1 MGLISSII
9 GAATSS
15 ANNERNVQMQRETN
29 AMNKQ
34 IADDYNAN
42 QLLLAKNQ
50 QDYDR
55 EMWEKNNEWNLEMWN
70 KQNEYNSPAAQME
83 RYQQAGL
90 NPNLIYGQQNTAGSI
105 QGSSPLQARTP
116 NQVKATMQAPVSKF
130 DLLPILNYYQDFKVK
145 DAQVNNIKAN
155 TSLAQQKALTEEENT
170 LLQRLKKLRAQGDY
184 DLFMDTYEDLK
195 QTVKAKRSNIQYQN
209 QVLRKQADDA
219 EKGFDLNTPWYLK
232 ALGRWLGI
240 GFTDVPSIFRYQE

>member
-1 MGLISSII
+1 
-9 GAATSS
+9 
-15 ANNERNVQMQRETN
+15 
-29 AMNKQ
+29 MNKQ

-42 QLLLAKNQ
+42 QLLLAENQ

-83 RYQQAGL
+83 RYQKAGL

-105 QGSSPLQARTP
+105 QGSSPLQARSP
-116 NQVKATMQAPVSKF
+116 NQTKATMQAPVSKF

-155 TSLAQQKALTEEENT
+155 TSLAIQKGLTEMEET
-170 LLQRLKKLRAQGDY
+170 ELRKKKKERAGLDNDHY
-184 DLFMDTYEDLK
+184 ATIYPILEDIER
-195 QTVKAKRSNIQYQN
+195 AKKINLQYQN
-209 QVLRKQADDA
+209 DIMWKQADDA
-219 EKGFDLNTPWYLK
+219 RRGIDPNTPWWARGLM
-232 ALGRWLGI
+232 RWLGI
-240 GFTDVPSIFRYQE
+240 KTEEIPSILGYQE